1 MIPKSFKLA
10 NRTWRVEFKKDL
22 RGGPDDEPCW
32 GLANHLEA
40 VIKLD
45 EDLLE
50 PNMAEYL
57 ASTFEHELMHAMLSA
72 HGVRDHDERFV
83 DGMALLRRQYELTK
97 RIPAKPN
104 ASKAGSIR
112 RSRKGVI
119 QKAGKK
125 KAPSRRR

>member
-22 RGGPDDEPCW
+22 MAGPEDQPCW

-40 VIKLD
+40 VIQLD
-45 EDLLE
+45 EDLLA

-97 RIPAKPN
+97 RLPAKP
-104 ASKAGSIR
+104 
-112 RSRKGVI
+112 KGVI
-119 QKAGKK
+119 QKGKRK
-125 KAPSRRR
+125 PTRGRRKPA

>member
-22 RGGPDDEPCW
+22 MAGPEDQPCW

-40 VIKLD
+40 VIQLD
-45 EDLLE
+45 EDLLA

-57 ASTFEHELMHAMLSA
+57 ASTFEHELMHAMLCA

-97 RIPAKPN
+97 RLPAKP
-104 ASKAGSIR
+104 KE
-112 RSRKGVI
+112 VI

-125 KAPSRRR
+125 KAPSRRRK

>member
-1 MIPKSFKLA
+1 MSIPKSFKLA

-22 RGGPDDEPCW
+22 MAGPEDQPCW

-40 VIKLD
+40 VIQLD
-45 EDLLE
+45 EDLLA

-97 RIPAKPN
+97 KLPAE
-104 ASKAGSIR
+104 S
-112 RSRKGVI
+112 KGVI
-119 QKAGKK
+119 QTGKK
-125 KAPSRRR
+125 KPAQGRRKKA